1 MDHATPSPMRNWG
14 ITLLYNFAFK
24 SNYGSWI
31 YKIRQIYESPVDH
44 SFCYEY
50 RRDSFCIWKRRWN
63 SSKKFSEQVIWP
75 ILKNFHLIRGCVL
88 SYIVSTNDWPS
99 WFECFLNLVGASTI
113 SYHVDFYFSIMKFPL
128 RLNDWALKIL
138 FRFISPSCFK
148 PLISP
153 MINRVR

>member
-1 MDHATPSPMRNWG
+1 MDHATPSPIRIWG

-63 SSKKFSEQVIWP
+63 SSKKISEQVIWP

-88 SYIVSTNDWPS
+88 STEYMFVFDNL
-99 WFECFLNLVGASTI
+99 WF
-113 SYHVDFYFSIMKFPL
+113 
-128 RLNDWALKIL
+128 
-138 FRFISPSCFK
+138 FRFCVRSCSIILEKSVFVFVFVHF
-148 PLISP
+148 
-153 MINRVR
+153 RVNTNEHQCSL